1 MKFRIMIAIPMLQF
15 ITLIAKKHLSITL
28 IPKIMSVYLTDW
40 LEETTV
46 IPASGERKLQNVQL

>member
-1 MKFRIMIAIPMLQF
+1 MIAIPMLQF